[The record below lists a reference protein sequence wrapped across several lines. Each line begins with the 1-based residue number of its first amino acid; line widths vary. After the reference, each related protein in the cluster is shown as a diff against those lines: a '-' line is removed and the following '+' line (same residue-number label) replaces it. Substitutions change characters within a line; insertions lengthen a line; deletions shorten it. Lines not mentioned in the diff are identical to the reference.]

1 MPVRLLQRLL
11 LKLIRSC
18 IKWIFLQNMEI
29 FVTKIEIFAKMQII
43 VKNEF
48 FVRKK
53 AIASRLDRL
62 YLSPLIF
69 L

>member
-1 MPVRLLQRLL
+1 
-11 LKLIRSC
+11 
-18 IKWIFLQNMEI
+18 MEI

>member
-1 MPVRLLQRLL
+1 
-11 LKLIRSC
+11 
-18 IKWIFLQNMEI
+18 MEI

-53 AIASRLDRL
+53 QLLPA
-62 YLSPLIF
+62 LIVCTC
-69 L
+69 LL